1 MRPTVP
7 PSVLDSPMNATVT
20 EGENATFTCRVTGR
34 PRPSIMW
41 FYLES
46 LADIMLRQPI
56 PLSEADGDYTV
67 DFKGFGEREL
77 RSTLTVFST
86 LPSDAGFYVCFAE
99 NAVAGGLAIANAF
112 LSVEGQYI

>member
-1 MRPTVP
+1 MCPTVP

-46 LADIMLRQPI
+46 LADVMLLQPM
-56 PLSEADGDYTV
+56 PLSGADGDYKV
-67 DFKGFGEREL
+67 DFKEFGVREL
-77 RSTLTVFST
+77 QSTLTVIST

-99 NAVAGGLAIANAF
+99 NAVDGGLAMANAF